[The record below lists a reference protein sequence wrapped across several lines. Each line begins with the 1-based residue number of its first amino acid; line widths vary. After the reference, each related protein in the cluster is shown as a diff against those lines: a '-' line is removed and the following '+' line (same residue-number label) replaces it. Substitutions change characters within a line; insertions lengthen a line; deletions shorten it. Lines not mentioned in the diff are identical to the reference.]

1 MKLLYVEDSTTLVKM
16 VKFYL
21 EQKGIE
27 VFSCDNV
34 DEAIEILEN
43 EQIDFILAD
52 IILRGTFKTGYILV
66 REVKK
71 DPKLKDIPIVL
82 TSTRNAKSATITAQK
97 VGADGFVEKPY
108 NMDDLYK
115 TIIGV
120 MNESA

>member
-1 MKLLYVEDSTTLVKM
+1 
-16 VKFYL
+16 
-21 EQKGIE
+21 
-27 VFSCDNV
+27 
-34 DEAIEILEN
+34 
-43 EQIDFILAD
+43 
-52 IILRGTFKTGYILV
+52 V

-115 TIIGV
+115 MIIEV